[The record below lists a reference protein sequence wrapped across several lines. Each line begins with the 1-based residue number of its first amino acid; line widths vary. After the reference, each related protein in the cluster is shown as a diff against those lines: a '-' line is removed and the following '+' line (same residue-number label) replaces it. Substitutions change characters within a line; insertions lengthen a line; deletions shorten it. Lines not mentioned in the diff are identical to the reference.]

1 MAQHDF
7 NIANQ
12 TFPNTRIDINNA
24 WAAIVSQSSG
34 ATAPSTTYAYQFW
47 YDTTTDRLKIRN
59 ADNDA
64 WISVFAFNQTTDSV
78 TLEPNASGDIVLGNV
93 TIDADQTI
101 GAGQDNFVLT
111 YDNATGK
118 VSLEAAAGGDF
129 LPLSGGTLTGTL
141 TLGAN
146 TINDVEDIFLR
157 DKLYHDDNT
166 NTYLGFG
173 TNQINLVTGGSTGL
187 ILYTNYLQAY
197 ENVVGSVHTDTNQ
210 GTGIHTPDFQNY
222 NSFVWTLTG
231 SITLGNPSTEIAGM
245 SGVFIFTHSGA
256 GRTVSP
262 QSQYETIDGGALT
275 LSGTAGAV
283 DIVPYFVRSSGN
295 IMLGKPLLN
304 FVNAA

>member
-47 YDTTTDRLKIRN
+47 YDTTTDLLKIRN

-78 TLEPNASGDIVLGNV
+78 TLEPNAAGDIVLGNV

-101 GAGQDNFVLT
+101 GAGQDDFVMT
-111 YDNATGK
+111 YNDSTGK

-146 TINDVEDIFLR
+146 VINDVEDIYLR
-157 DKLYHDDNT
+157 DKLIHDADT
-166 NTYLGFG
+166 DTYLGFG
-173 TNQINLVTGGSTGL
+173 TNTITLTTAGSDGL
-187 ILYTNYLQAY
+187 SVYQNYIQAH
-197 ENVVGSVHTDTNQ
+197 ENVVGSVYAATIYTS
-210 GTGIHTPDFQNY
+210 TTPDFQNY
-222 NSFVWTLTG
+222 NSFAL
-231 SITLGNPSTEIAGM
+231 TLGSDIVLNNPSTEIAGM
-245 SGVFIFTHSGA
+245 SGVFVFTHSGA

-262 QSQYETIDGGALT
+262 QNQYETIDGGALT

-283 DIVPYFVRSSGN
+283 DIVPYFVRSTGN